1 MAAASKFRLNED
13 ERQVIRYLR
22 TYGPTCRS
30 DIALSLG
37 LSNFSLTQ
45 ISKSLLAL
53 GLVEETAAR
62 GPQGRGRPSIPLQI
76 SPAGGY
82 AVGAAI
88 HRGVLDIALVD
99 YTGAMIAHLSE
110 PFDSPDPAVFAS
122 VLRNR
127 MKELADEHRLFGT
140 TLLGLGIGLPGY
152 SKPGDD
158 SQWWHVIDALSGWRD
173 VPVARMLQDELGVPV
188 WIENDANAAALAE
201 YYLGGLLSRFTNAVV
216 ILLGH
221 GIGAGM
227 ITDGRLL
234 RGEYGNAGEI
244 GVFYPGSPRPSTLDL
259 LAFLREN
266 GVDIRSISD
275 FEAMT
280 KDHGDLVEQ
289 WMLRAAGQ
297 LELVVNMA
305 QAWFNPG
312 AIVISSPLPY
322 AFVERLVTRINEATA
337 SPFPNLKRAQT
348 VEVSKLGATATT
360 LGAALLPIHASV
372 MS

>member
-1 MAAASKFRLNED
+1 MVSATKIRLNKD
-13 ERQVIRYLR
+13 EKQVIQHLR
-22 TYGPTCRS
+22 THGPTCRS

-37 LSNFSLTQ
+37 WSNFSLTQ
-45 ISKSLLAL
+45 ISKGLLAL
-53 GLVEETAAR
+53 GLIEETAAR
-62 GPQGRGRPSIPLQI
+62 GSQGRGRPSIPLQI

-88 HRGVLDIALVD
+88 QKGLLDIALVD
-99 YTGAMIAHLSE
+99 YAGRTIAHLSE
-110 PFDSPDPAVFAS
+110 PFDSPEPAVFAS
-122 VLRNR
+122 VLRSR
-127 MKELADEHRLFGT
+127 MNELAGQHRLLGT
-140 TLLGLGIGLPGY
+140 PLLGVGIGLPGY

-173 VPVARMLQDELGVPV
+173 VPVAQMLEDELGLPV

-201 YYLGGLLSRFTNAVV
+201 YYLGGLLTKHTNAVV

-227 ITDGRLL
+227 IADGRLL
-234 RGEYGNAGEI
+234 KGEYGNAGEI

-266 GVDIRSISD
+266 GLDIWSISD

-280 KDHGDLVEQ
+280 KSHGEVIHQ
-289 WMLRAAGQ
+289 WILRAAGQ
-297 LELVVNMA
+297 LELIVNMA

-322 AFVERLVTRINEATA
+322 AFMEQLVTCINETA
-337 SPFPNLKRAQT
+337 ISPFNNLKRAQN
-348 VEVSKLGATATT
+348 VEASRLGGRATT

-372 MS
+372 TP